1 MKNTFILWFFV
12 YNDETYHIHNS
23 ISKEVSECQSAY
35 IAKDGC
41 VCLATTTKSNVMQ
54 QSIIQE
60 VEGHT
65 LCSPAHYLCV
75 SVLIYEPA
83 NPEALTF
90 HPIIIEKL
98 QLGESATRSV
108 CECR

>member
-1 MKNTFILWFFV
+1 M
-12 YNDETYHIHNS
+12 
-23 ISKEVSECQSAY
+23 
-35 IAKDGC
+35 
-41 VCLATTTKSNVMQ
+41 CLAKKHSKTTKEKTMLCNKALSN
-54 QSIIQE
+54 E
-60 VEGHT
+60 VEGQT
-65 LCSPAHYLCV
+65 LHSPAHYLCV

-90 HPIIIEKL
+90 HPIIMEKL